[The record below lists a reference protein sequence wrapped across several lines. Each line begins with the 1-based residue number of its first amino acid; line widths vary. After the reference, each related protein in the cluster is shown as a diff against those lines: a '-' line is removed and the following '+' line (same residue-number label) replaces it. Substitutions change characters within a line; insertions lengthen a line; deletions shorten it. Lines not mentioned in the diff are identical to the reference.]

1 VVISEISSNDL
12 ARLCAVQGGVVEWEE
27 FVRRFSRPIALSV
40 LRVGRLWGETSPAV
54 LDDIAQDVFLKLCE
68 DERKILREFEP
79 RHQESFVAFLKVV
92 SAAAAN
98 DYFRKRKT
106 SKRGGR
112 AKEEPISEL
121 HAETVQDSE
130 WLERNHLL
138 KEIDDFLAASE
149 HDEIAKRD
157 RIVFWLYY
165 QRGMTASAIAN
176 LPGMSIT
183 VKGVESVLHRMV
195 SMIRCHI
202 RKPLVTSTSKKVSSG
217 EGFSSRNTVQRSE
230 WS

>member
-1 VVISEISSNDL
+1 VVIREISSNDL
-12 ARLCAVQGGVVEWEE
+12 ARLCAVQGGPVEWGE
-27 FVRRFSRPIALSV
+27 FVRRFSKPIALSV

-54 LDDIAQDVFLKLCE
+54 LDDIVQDVFLKFCE
-68 DERKILREFEP
+68 DERKVLREFEP
-79 RHQESFVAFLKVV
+79 RHPESFLAFLKVV
-92 SAAAAN
+92 TAAAAN
-98 DYFRKRKT
+98 DHFRKRNT
-106 SKRGGR
+106 SKRGRGF
-112 AKEEPISEL
+112 KEEPISEF
-121 HAETVQDSE
+121 HAETVQGSE

-149 HDEIAKRD
+149 HDELAKRD

-202 RKPLVTSTSKKVSSG
+202 RKPLVTPIAKKVSSG
-217 EGFSSRNTVQRSE
+217 EGFPSRNTVHRSE